1 MAKKDAQKY
10 IQMLQDETDPDKIQ
24 ILELDI
30 QRELGLDPKD
40 LKDDVVKKMG
50 GGYMGGMFSGDEV
63 LAAGNS
69 KGGRKALKGIKFK
82 GVL

>member
-1 MAKKDAQKY
+1 MGKKEAQKY
-10 IQMLQDETDPDKIQ
+10 IQMIEDETDPDKIQ

-50 GGYMGGMFSGDEV
+50 GGYMG
-63 LAAGNS
+63 
-69 KGGRKALKGIKFK
+69 
-82 GVL
+82 

>member
-1 MAKKDAQKY
+1 MSKVIGMDGAKRPNQ
-10 IQMLQDETDPDKIQ
+10 
-24 ILELDI
+24 
-30 QRELGLDPKD
+30 GLKFDPKD

-69 KGGRKALKGIKFK
+69 KGGRKALRGIKFK

>member
-1 MAKKDAQKY
+1 MGKLNPGLKAFLDKKKKNKK
-10 IQMLQDETDPDKIQ
+10 P
-24 ILELDI
+24 
-30 QRELGLDPKD
+30 
-40 LKDDVVKKMG
+40 VKKMG

-69 KGGRKALKGIKFK
+69 KGGRKALRGIKFK